1 MINRND
7 IIVTGRFI
15 KTAKLKEEWYM
26 DIIDP
31 EKTIKHIS
39 ALKIKADILT
49 IWQRLP
55 ESTPKYNYYMEW
67 DSLAVLP
74 IKSYKYWFEKQV
86 DSKTRNL
93 VRKAQKKGVD
103 VKIVNFDDEFVKGL
117 ISIFNETPVRQGKPF
132 WHYGLDA
139 SAVKNIFSRNLNRE
153 DVIGAYYNDDL
164 IGFIMMA
171 NAEKF
176 AMLTQ
181 ILSKIEHRDKSP
193 NNALIAKAVEICE
206 NKNIPYLVYAYWPKG
221 SLADFKRNNGF
232 KEIKLPRYYI
242 PLTIKGIIS
251 LKLKIHHGI
260 KGILPKSIIDR
271 LFNLRNKWYSKK
283 ISFSNYERQ

>member
-1 MINRND
+1 MMISHNH
-7 IIVTGRFI
+7 IIVTGKFI
-15 KTAKLKEEWYM
+15 KTARLKEEWYI
-26 DIIDP
+26 DIEDP
-31 EKTIKHIS
+31 ENIIRQIK
-39 ALKIKADILT
+39 ALNIKADLLT
-49 IWQRLP
+49 IWQRPP
-55 ESTPKYNYYMEW
+55 ETIPKYNYYIEW
-67 DSLAVLP
+67 ESLAVLP
-74 IKSYKYWFEKQV
+74 IKSYKEWFEKQI

-103 VKIVNFDDEFVKGL
+103 IKMVNFDDEFVKGL
-117 ISIFNETPVRQGKPF
+117 TRIFNETPVRQGKPF

-139 SAVKNIFSRNLNRE
+139 TSVKNIFSRNLNRE

-171 NAEKF
+171 NAGKYS
-176 AMLTQ
+176 MLTQ

-206 NKNIPYLVYAYWPKG
+206 NKKIPYLIYAYWPKG

-232 KEIKLPRYYI
+232 EEIKFPRYYI

-260 KGILPKSIIDR
+260 KGILPEIIIER
-271 LFNLRNKWYSKK
+271 LFILRNKWYNRKT
-283 ISFSNYERQ
+283 